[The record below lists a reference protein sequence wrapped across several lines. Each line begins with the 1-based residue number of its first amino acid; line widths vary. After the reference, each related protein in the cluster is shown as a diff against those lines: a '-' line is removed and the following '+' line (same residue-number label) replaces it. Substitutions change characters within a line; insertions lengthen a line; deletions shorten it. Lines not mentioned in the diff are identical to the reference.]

1 MAKRFITFGSIDQF
15 RTIIKNVQHMARYV
29 ECKMDTDTGISTPI
43 YDGSL
48 PMPKVTA
55 TGSEKIHGSNASE
68 NYSIP
73 DGQWSQSRKN
83 IITPENDNMGCAFA
97 ANQNKDAWLQIIT
110 ALADEWNID
119 LNKYIISI
127 FYEWSGGNIQ
137 KKSALTGLDKRAMIF
152 QYFKV
157 SPIEPTIKTTLG
169 ALSETGMNKS
179 FSYDGRD
186 YKLIGTEADKFIVED
201 DGNLWC
207 NVDVEIDAED
217 SRWLETSILPNN
229 QPIIWL
235 DIPSRNIFNI
245 MNYPTIK
252 MEIDFERPDIAQNKF
267 IELIEQHEKNSPVGQ
282 KFGIENNILEGYVW
296 TFEYKGS
303 VHRFKVKGD
312 EHAASKV
319 KTLKPVDSVKEQAKI
334 DFATYACPAWR
345 LEQMY
350 KEIQDENGSISIKD
364 MGTFLKKVHG
374 DIIKE
379 ESDIMA
385 EKGLEPKEVNGKIS
399 QVAKNWFQEQLN
411 SEVGL

>member
-1 MAKRFITFGSIDQF
+1 MKRFITFGSIDQF

-29 ECKMDTDTGISTPI
+29 ECKMDPDTGISTPI

-55 TGSEKIHGSNASE
+55 TGSEKIHGSNAAVC
-68 NYSIP
+68 YSHP
-73 DGQWSQSRKN
+73 DGFWVQSRKN
-83 IITPENDNMGCAFA
+83 IITPEKDNMGCAFA
-97 ANQNKDAWLQIIT
+97 ADANKEAWVQIIT

-119 LNKYIISI
+119 LDKYIISV

-157 SPIEPTIKTTLG
+157 SPIEPQIGNDG
-169 ALSETGMNKS
+169 AEKPES
-179 FSYDGRD
+179 
-186 YKLIGTEADKFIVED
+186 AQ
-201 DGNLWC
+201 
-207 NVDVEIDAED
+207 
-217 SRWLETSILPNN
+217 WLETSILPNN
-229 QPIIWL
+229 QPLIWL

-245 MNYPTIK
+245 MKFPIIK

-282 KFGIENNILEGYVW
+282 KFGIENNILEGHVW

-303 VHRFKVKGD
+303 VHRFKVKGE

-364 MGTFLKKVHG
+364 MGTFLKKLHK

-379 ESDIMA
+379 ESDVMI

-411 SEVGL
+411 NEVGL